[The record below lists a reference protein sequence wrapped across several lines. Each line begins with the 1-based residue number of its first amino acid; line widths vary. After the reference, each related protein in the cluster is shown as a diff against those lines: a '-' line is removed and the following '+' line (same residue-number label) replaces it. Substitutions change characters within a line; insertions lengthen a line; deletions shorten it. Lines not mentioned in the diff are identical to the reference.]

1 MSTVI
6 GMLNT
11 RKSDERGRG
20 EHGWLSS
27 RHSFSFAGYYD
38 AKFMGHRSLRVI
50 NEDHVAPGRGFGEHG
65 HRDMEIL
72 SYVVSGGLEH
82 KDSLGT
88 SSVIRPGEVQRMS
101 AGRGV
106 RHSEYNTSKDEPV
119 HFLQIWLEPN
129 ETGLAPSYAQ
139 QDFSE
144 ESKGNLRLVAS
155 PNGREGSLVIH
166 SDAEVFV
173 ANLSAGESAE
183 HSFKASYGY
192 VQVVRGIVRLLED
205 GSEETLEAG
214 DGVALSDAQHLT
226 LTAHE
231 DAEFLLFDLQ

>member
-1 MSTVI
+1 
-6 GMLNT
+6 MLNT
-11 RKSDERGRG
+11 RRSEDRGRG

-50 NEDHVAPGRGFGEHG
+50 NEDHVAPGKGFGEHG
-65 HRDMEIL
+65 HRDMEII
-72 SYVVSGGLEH
+72 SYVVSGALEH

-106 RHSEYNTSKDEPV
+106 RHSEYNASKEQPV

-129 ETGLAPSYAQ
+129 ENGLPPSYAQ
-139 QDFSE
+139 QDFAAE
-144 ESKGNLRLVAS
+144 AKGKLRLVAS
-155 PNGREGSLVIH
+155 PSGRDGSLVIH

-173 ANLSAGESAE
+173 AKLEAGESAE
-183 HSFKASYGY
+183 HSLQSGYSYI
-192 VQVVRGIVRLLED
+192 QVVRGVLTVED
-205 GSEETLEAG
+205 SGTTVTLQAG
-214 DGVALSDAQHLT
+214 DGASLSEAQRVRLVAT
-226 LTAHE
+226 E
-231 DAEFLLFDLQ
+231 DAEVLLFDLQ